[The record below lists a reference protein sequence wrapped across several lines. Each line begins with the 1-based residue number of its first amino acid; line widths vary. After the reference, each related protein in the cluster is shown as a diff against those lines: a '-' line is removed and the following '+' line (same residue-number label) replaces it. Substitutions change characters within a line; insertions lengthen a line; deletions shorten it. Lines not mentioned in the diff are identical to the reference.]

1 MVNLLPNLKFNVCF
15 WKHCIIETQV
25 SLMLINTAA
34 KPNLL
39 WFMQIITLL
48 NKSKN
53 SFYLSHIS
61 EMVWWHLHLEG
72 IFCNCT
78 GKSLARWRSAVWC
91 RLRDGCNAKLNR
103 QPAKGQRNFHSLSA
117 LCFCRRWNML
127 WCLVLS
133 VADLKEKVEQNLHLP
148 RLFSIAVGWPLSP
161 KMFSSWNTSWRKV
174 LCPFKFLFGE
184 GEGNLLSTSISLAT
198 FDLNSSQ
205 HDLFSHF
212 AKTTS
217 FKWRSIW
224 PRICLNSS
232 SRSEY
237 LRRSRIGDFKE
248 ASKQAYHNQWTTSR
262 LP

>member
-1 MVNLLPNLKFNVCF
+1 
-15 WKHCIIETQV
+15 
-25 SLMLINTAA
+25 MLINTAT

-61 EMVWWHLHLEG
+61 EMVWWHLRLEG

-133 VADLKEKVEQNLHLP
+133 VAVWKENLDKTCTCQDIFPLLWVDLHQQIFFH
-148 RLFSIAVGWPLSP
+148 
-161 KMFSSWNTSWRKV
+161 
-174 LCPFKFLFGE
+174 
-184 GEGNLLSTSISLAT
+184 
-198 FDLNSSQ
+198 
-205 HDLFSHF
+205 H
-212 AKTTS
+212 
-217 FKWRSIW
+217 
-224 PRICLNSS
+224 
-232 SRSEY
+232 
-237 LRRSRIGDFKE
+237 
-248 ASKQAYHNQWTTSR
+248 
-262 LP
+262 